1 MTIIKKLLAAVV
13 VLSMLLCLFPAAYA
27 DNALDEKF
35 KDKTWD
41 ELIEEFIND
50 KDLSDHQLALGY
62 YNLITGEEHYLH
74 GDQYMLAASTYKVP
88 LNMIYAE
95 KIANGEMTLDTVIG
109 YKKYSEL
116 LHATIVDSSNSD
128 AETLWLELGDYM
140 QFRRMMATYMG
151 EDPATVNS
159 RFYENNFNT
168 PRQSVTCLKL
178 LYENPDRFPN
188 VLETM
193 KEAEPEQYFKYSER
207 RYEIAHKYGY
217 NTEEW
222 HTYLNDTGIVF
233 TEDPFII
240 VFFSDNF
247 PMAYERIS
255 EFCTLMCDYTEYHT
269 ALRHAQEGTI
279 AAAEGAKAEDEIAA
293 AMVPEPVE
301 PPDAEANSPDVIIQT
316 EKEESSMS
324 FSTIL
329 LYFFA
334 IILTVA
340 AIVFVVAKHKKVS
353 IFWGLITALLMG
365 CALFVCIFGSSVG
378 TLISSTEGNPVD
390 SVTGF
395 FDAVTLGNYEQAYT
409 YLEGYTTLGLEN
421 EPSGEAG
428 MLLHQALKDS
438 YSYALNGSAEVDGI
452 TASQNVDFT
461 YLDLSYVDEHVQ
473 AIIQDKLSEIVAQ
486 HSRNEVYDENN
497 NYRPEITEQAYLS
510 ALKAVLS
517 DAESCHRTVTLELKL
532 DYINETW
539 LINPE
544 QTLFRALFGGIA

>member
-1 MTIIKKLLAAVV
+1 MKILKKLLCAVA

-27 DNALDEKF
+27 DNAADEKF
-35 KDKTWD
+35 RDKTWD
-41 ELIEEFIND
+41 ELIEEFIGN
-50 KDLSDHQLALGY
+50 KDLLDRQIALGY
-62 YNLITGEEHYLH
+62 YNLVTGEEHYLH
-74 GDQYMLAASTYKVP
+74 GDQYMVAASTYKVP
-88 LNMIYAE
+88 LNMVFAE
-95 KIANGEMTLDTVIG
+95 KISRGEMSLDTVIG

-116 LHATIVDSSNSD
+116 LHTTIVDSSNND

-140 QFRRMMATYMG
+140 QFRRMIAPYMG
-151 EDPATVNS
+151 EDPATVS
-159 RFYENNFNT
+159 SKFYENNFNT

-188 VLETM
+188 IIETM

-222 HTYLNDTGIVF
+222 HTYLNDTGIVY

-255 EFCTLMCDYTEYHT
+255 EYCTLMCDYTQYHT
-269 ALRHAQEGTI
+269 ALRHEQET
-279 AAAEGAKAEDEIAA
+279 AAAIEEGAKAEAEIAA
-293 AMVPEPVE
+293 VMEPQPVE
-301 PPDAEANSPDVIIQT
+301 TPVAVSPSPDVIIQT

-334 IILTVA
+334 IVLTAA
-340 AIVFVVAKHKKVS
+340 AIAFVVAKRKKVS
-353 IFWGLITALLMG
+353 VFWGFIASVIMGIALL
-365 CALFVCIFGSSVG
+365 VCIIGSSVG
-378 TLISSTEGNPVD
+378 TLITATEGNPVD

-421 EPSGEAG
+421 DPSGEAG

-438 YSYALNGSAEVDGI
+438 YSYAINGSAEIDGI

-473 AIIQDKLSEIVAQ
+473 AIIQDKLSEIVAK
-486 HSRNEVYDENN
+486 HNRNEVYDENN
-497 NYRPEITEQAYLS
+497 NYRPAITEEAYLN
-510 ALKAVLS
+510 ALKAVLD
-517 DAESCHRTVTLELKL
+517 DAESCHRTVTLKIQL

-544 QTLFRALFGGIA
+544 QTLFRALFGGIS